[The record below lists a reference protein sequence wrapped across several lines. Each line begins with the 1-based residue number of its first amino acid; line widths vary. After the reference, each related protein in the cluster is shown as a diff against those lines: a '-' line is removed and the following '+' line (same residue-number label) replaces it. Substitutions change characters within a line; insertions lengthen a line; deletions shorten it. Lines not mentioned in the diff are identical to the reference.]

1 MCRLRRDFGFRR
13 LVITSLDCPMQY
25 LDTTGMLAVMGDVS
39 SEGIYNAPVASSD
52 ENAPTGSA
60 RFNQALARVRAER
73 AGLPG
78 GIPSRKKRAVLNRRI
93 KRMEEKLER
102 WGCFAA
108 PHNCAPVNVSAN
120 TPRTQT
126 LRAC

>member
-1 MCRLRRDFGFRR
+1 
-13 LVITSLDCPMQY
+13 
-25 LDTTGMLAVMGDVS
+25 MLAVMGDVS

-60 RFNQALARVRAER
+60 QFNQALARVRAER

-78 GIPSRKKRAVLNRRI
+78 GKPSRKKRAVLNRRI
-93 KRMEEKLER
+93 KRMEEKMER
-102 WGCFAA
+102 WGRSAA
-108 PHNCAPVNVSAN
+108 PHKFNSAPVNASAN

-126 LRAC
+126 LRADGPGSRFG

>member
-25 LDTTGMLAVMGDVS
+25 LDTTGMLAVKGEVS

-52 ENAPTGSA
+52 EHAPIGST
-60 RFNQALARVRAER
+60 RFYQALARVRAER

-78 GIPSRKKRAVLNRRI
+78 GKPSRKKLAVLNRRI
-93 KRMEEKLER
+93 KGMEENLYREV
-102 WGCFAA
+102 GSLC
-108 PHNCAPVNVSAN
+108 SAS
-120 TPRTQT
+120 QF
-126 LRAC
+126 